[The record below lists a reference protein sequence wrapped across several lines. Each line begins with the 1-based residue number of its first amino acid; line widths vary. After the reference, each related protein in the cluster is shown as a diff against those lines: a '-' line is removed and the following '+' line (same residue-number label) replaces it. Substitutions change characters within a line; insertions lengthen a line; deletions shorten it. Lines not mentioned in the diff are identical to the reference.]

1 MIIKEERNSMA
12 EKIETDDMIIGK
24 LRKEILSMG
33 KPKKKRAKRKKQVIL
48 SDEPSEVK
56 EYIRIT

>member
-1 MIIKEERNSMA
+1 MA

-48 SDEPSEVK
+48 SDEPPEVK